1 MASDSPNEQIMQCRK
16 VLWQQVPSHRLLR
29 HGRSVLG
36 GFPKKKDRE
45 ASCHLSLVSIIR
57 NLTPQLGRHGHTFH
71 NVFFLK

>member
-1 MASDSPNEQIMQCRK
+1 MNKSCSVGKFFGNKCRLTDYY
-16 VLWQQVPSHRLLR
+16 VTVVRFW
-29 HGRSVLG
+29 G